1 MLVTILTNF
10 VKGYELVKEEAV
22 KKRDNCMQPSSY
34 PEKK

>member
-22 KKRDNCMQPSSY
+22 KKRD
-34 PEKK
+34 KKNNARYFSKI